1 MQAQRR
7 RSFAQRNKWLAN
19 LNQAAKQYKAEL
31 NRETARMLSEFQ
43 KRRAGKVIANLAT
56 RAYLNPQT
64 PLGRARVLRE
74 FAEFNAL
81 QKGKPTRD
89 TDNQTRPLAR
99 NLVQRALSKAVT
111 ANNRRPKPKKNAKM
125 PRLPY
130 KMWAQ

>member
-1 MQAQRR
+1 
-7 RSFAQRNKWLAN
+7 
-19 LNQAAKQYKAEL
+19 
-31 NRETARMLSEFQ
+31 MLSEFQ

-89 TDNQTRPLAR
+89 TNNQTRPLAR

-111 ANNRRPKPKKNAKM
+111 ANNRRPKPKKKIAKV
-125 PRLPY
+125 PRMSY
-130 KMWAQ
+130 KMWGV